1 MVMAMEFSD
10 LNLFATVARH
20 GNITKAA
27 QRLNTVQSNVTT
39 RLRLLE
45 EELGVPLFQRHH
57 QGVTL
62 TRAGHDLLPFA
73 QQAEALLQKA
83 KDTVSHNGKPHG
95 VLRLGSMETT
105 AAARLPALL
114 KAYAPCHRNVDI
126 AIETG
131 TTRNLIQAVLE
142 YRLDGAFVAGP
153 VEHDDLDASPSF
165 VEELVLVSAPQ
176 HRSLEAAL
184 REGGIHKLFV
194 FRVGCSYRQRLE
206 RFLGAR
212 GITLINQLEFGTL
225 EGILG
230 CVSAGLGVTMLP
242 LSVVEPYAR
251 REEVAVH
258 RISPEDARSETVF
271 ITRRDTLRSLALEE
285 FLRTLSGTV
294 RMTTQKKRMN
304 GSIRRERK
312 DIRAQGSS

>member
-1 MVMAMEFSD
+1 MVMAVEFSD

-39 RLRLLE
+39 RLRSLE
-45 EELGVPLFQRHH
+45 QELGVPLFQRHH

-73 QQAEALLQKA
+73 QQAEALIQKA
-83 KDTVSHNGKPHG
+83 KDTVSNNGKPHG
-95 VLRLGSMETT
+95 TLRLGSMETT
-105 AAARLPALL
+105 AAARLPLLL
-114 KAYAPCHRNVDI
+114 KAYAPAHRNVDI
-126 AIETG
+126 AVETG

-142 YRLDGAFVAGP
+142 YRVDGAFVAGP
-153 VEHDDLDASPSF
+153 VEHDDLEATLSF

-176 HRSLEAAL
+176 YRSLESAL
-184 REGGIHKLFV
+184 REGTIQKLFV

-206 RFLGAR
+206 RFLGVR
-212 GITLINQLEFGTL
+212 GITLVNQLEFGTI

-242 LSVVEPYAR
+242 WSVVEPYVR
-251 REEVAVH
+251 RKEVAAH
-258 RISPEDARSETVF
+258 RISPADARSETVF

-285 FLRTLSGTV
+285 FLRTLNDAV
-294 RMTTQKKRMN
+294 RMTSHKRGTN
-304 GSIRRERK
+304 GNRCNERGTLN
-312 DIRAQGSS
+312 RAQG

>member
-1 MVMAMEFSD
+1 MEFSD

-73 QQAEALLQKA
+73 HQAEALLQKA
-83 KDTVSHNGKPHG
+83 RDTVSNNGQPHG
-95 VLRLGSMETT
+95 ILRLGSMETT
-105 AAARLPALL
+105 AAARLPSVL
-114 KAYAPCHRNVDI
+114 KAYAPLHRNVDI
-126 AIETG
+126 AVETG
-131 TTRNLIQAVLE
+131 TTRNLI
-142 YRLDGAFVAGP
+142 AFVAGP
-153 VEHDDLDASPSF
+153 VEHDDLQATLVF

-176 HRSLEAAL
+176 HRSLETAL
-184 REGGIHKLFV
+184 REGSIHKLFV

-212 GITLINQLEFGTL
+212 GITLVNQLEFGTL
-225 EGILG
+225 EGIIG
-230 CVSAGLGVTMLP
+230 CVGAGLGVTMLP
-242 LSVVEPYAR
+242 LSVVTPYAR
-251 REEVAVH
+251 RKEVAVH

-271 ITRRDTLRSLALEE
+271 ITRRDSLRSLALEE
-285 FLRTLSGTV
+285 FVGTLRHATRVTS
-294 RMTTQKKRMN
+294 RIRN
-304 GSIRRERK
+304 GSRRSK
-312 DIRAQGSS
+312 RAPQSNSGVDLIFEKAK